1 VGDDE
6 RVPATVEAAL
16 ARIEGSLGAGF
27 AELRGQIA
35 LVLQRADQSDARL
48 RELAD
53 TVAAHE
59 GRIRV
64 QETTAATREDVKAL
78 GARIDVDVKDLDT
91 RIDGAVTQ
99 EQMDA
104 RFRRTT
110 TILTLVLTVAGMLVA
125 AGTSVLIAV
134 LL

>member
-64 QETTAATREDVKAL
+64 QETTAATREDLKA
-78 GARIDVDVKDLDT
+78 LDT
-91 RIDGAVTQ
+91 RVDAAVTH
-99 EQMDA
+99 EQMDG

-110 TILTLVLTVAGMLVA
+110 TILSLVLVVVGIVAG
-125 AGTSVLIAV
+125 AGTSVLLAV
-134 LL
+134 LT

>member
-1 VGDDE
+1 MGDDE
-6 RVPATVEAAL
+6 GVPATVEAAL

-35 LVLQRADQSDARL
+35 LVLQRADQADLRAREQADQLSD
-48 RELAD
+48 
-53 TVAAHE
+53 HE
-59 GRIRV
+59 GRLRI
-64 QETTAATREDVKAL
+64 QETTAATREEVKA
-78 GARIDVDVKDLDT
+78 LDT

-104 RFRRTT
+104 RFRRSTA
-110 TILTLVLTVAGMLVA
+110 ILTLVLTAVGILVA

>member
-1 VGDDE
+1 MADDE
-6 RVPATVEAAL
+6 KVPATVEAAL

-35 LVLQRADQSDARL
+35 LVLQRADQTDMRV
-48 RELAD
+48 RDLAD

-64 QETTAATREDVKAL
+64 QETTTATREDVKAL
-78 GARIDVDVKDLDT
+78 DARVDAT
-91 RIDGAVTQ
+91 VTQ

-110 TILTLVLTVAGMLVA
+110 AILTLVLTVAGIVVA
-125 AGTSVLIAV
+125 AATSVLIA
-134 LL
+134 LLL

>member
-1 VGDDE
+1 MGDDE

-64 QETTAATREDVKAL
+64 QETTAATREDL
-78 GARIDVDVKDLDT
+78 
-91 RIDGAVTQ
+91 
-99 EQMDA
+99 
-104 RFRRTT
+104 
-110 TILTLVLTVAGMLVA
+110 
-125 AGTSVLIAV
+125 
-134 LL
+134 

>member
-1 VGDDE
+1 MGDDE
-6 RVPATVEAAL
+6 KVPATVEAAL
-16 ARIEGSLGAGF
+16 ARIEGTLGAGF

-35 LVLQRADQSDARL
+35 LVLQRADQSDARI
-48 RELAD
+48 REIAD

-78 GARIDVDVKDLDT
+78 DT
-91 RIDGAVTQ
+91 RVDAAVTH
-99 EQMDA
+99 EQMDG

-110 TILTLVLTVAGMLVA
+110 TILSLVLVVVGILAG
-125 AGTSVLIAV
+125 AGTSVLLAV
-134 LL
+134 LT